1 LLNYFF
7 RIFADEGYY
16 NMKHNEEITGIAT
29 KEKSFIELE
38 NLKATL
44 CGHLY
49 KLSEFVKVESEDNL

>member
-1 LLNYFF
+1 
-7 RIFADEGYY
+7 
-16 NMKHNEEITGIAT
+16 MKHNEEVQGIAA

-49 KLSEFVKVESEDNL
+49 RLSEFVKAESEE